1 MPSLSWPQCSQFLSQ
16 THKLSIWVNIL
27 MAIFLFCSL
36 CALRHQAAEGTL
48 PPNLFPKGPTYGIM
62 CAHMQQI
69 SSLPCQPSPM
79 YIITINFMHLLIY
92 TWPTHKWWV
101 WRLHQAIIPFPWIS
115 YISEWQID
123 KNLAPQG
130 WWGDPLSL
138 SDRHF
143 SWQEGVKWAELARLW
158 GVQNQLF
165 EGQSSDRQ
173 AAVGRRDEVEHVQ
186 CSASLCITLLPV
198 THSSIPSPLDI

>member
-1 MPSLSWPQCSQFLSQ
+1 MSQ
-16 THKLSIWVNIL
+16 TRKLSIWVNIL
-27 MAIFLFCSL
+27 MVIFLFCSSS
-36 CALRHQAAEGTL
+36 ALRHTAAEGTL
-48 PPNLFPKGPTYGIM
+48 PPNLFSKGPTYGIM
-62 CAHMQQI
+62 CAQYAQDLLI
-69 SSLPCQPSPM
+69 ASQPM
-79 YIITINFMHLLIY
+79 YKTRINFMNLPIHTLGPVY
-92 TWPTHKWWV
+92 KWRV

-165 EGQSSDRQ
+165 EGQSSDRR
-173 AAVGRRDEVEHVQ
+173 AMLGRGEGMRSSVRNAVH
-186 CSASLCITLLPV
+186 P
-198 THSSIPSPLDI
+198 

>member
-1 MPSLSWPQCSQFLSQ
+1 M
-16 THKLSIWVNIL
+16 
-27 MAIFLFCSL
+27 
-36 CALRHQAAEGTL
+36 
-48 PPNLFPKGPTYGIM
+48 NL
-62 CAHMQQI
+62 
-69 SSLPCQPSPM
+69 
-79 YIITINFMHLLIY
+79 
-92 TWPTHKWWV
+92 PTHTRPVYKWRV

-173 AAVGRRDEVEHVQ
+173 AAVGGGEGWGRASTLHPYSLSITITTRHSLLNTLSSEHYGNTTLAPRDQRNEVVVQ
-186 CSASLCITLLPV
+186 GSVSVECENLVLHHNRKPAGVPAGTTACQAS
-198 THSSIPSPLDI
+198 SSRLV